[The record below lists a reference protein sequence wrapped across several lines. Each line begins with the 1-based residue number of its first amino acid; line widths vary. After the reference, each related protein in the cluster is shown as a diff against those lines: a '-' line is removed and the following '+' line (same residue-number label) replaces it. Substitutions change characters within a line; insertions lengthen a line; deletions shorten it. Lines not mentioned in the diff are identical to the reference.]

1 MSVESVWFRRV
12 LWAQLAVLVLAV
24 SWLFASN
31 LDTLFPAGG
40 PFAGGI
46 LSRADFW
53 RSLNLSV
60 LSATATAL
68 VAALLGIPAAW
79 ALSRRTLAWHRGAD
93 ILLGAI
99 LALPASSVGLAL
111 VLLFQY
117 GPLDWLQAWLGV
129 RVIYTLP
136 GILVAQLVLALALGL
151 QAWRAAFEALDPRL
165 ELTART
171 LGANSFQAFWRV
183 ALPAARP
190 GILAGLVLAW
200 LRAMAEFGAVLLF
213 CSTFRELPASR
224 FGELARWLH
233 VDRADLLA
241 VAMWVEIEFGRVE
254 AGMGMAFALAMTC
267 AACVYLVRLNG
278 GRIRGH

>member
-1 MSVESVWFRRV
+1 MSAESRWFRR
-12 LWAQLAVLVLAV
+12 LLGLHLLAMVVAVGWLV
-24 SWLFASN
+24 ASN
-31 LDTLFPAGG
+31 LDTLFPADG

-46 LSRADFW
+46 LTRPDFW
-53 RSLNLSV
+53 RCVNLSV
-60 LSATATAL
+60 LSASATAL
-68 VAALLGIPAAW
+68 LAALLGIPAAW
-79 ALSRRTLAWHRGAD
+79 ALNRQNLVWQRASD
-93 ILLGAI
+93 VLLGAI
-99 LALPASSVGLAL
+99 LALPASSVGLCL

-117 GPLDWLQAWLGV
+117 GPLDSLQEALGF
-129 RVIYTLP
+129 RVIYSLP

-151 QAWRAAFEALDPRL
+151 VAWRAAFEALDPRL
-165 ELTART
+165 ELAART
-171 LGANSFQAFWRV
+171 LGATPLQALWRV

-224 FGELARWLH
+224 FSPLARFLH

-241 VAMWVEIEFGRVE
+241 VAMWVEMEFGRIE
-254 AGMGMAFALAMTC
+254 AGMGMAFALALTC
-267 AACVYLVRLNG
+267 AACVYLIHLQG